1 MNDVWSTRLF
11 GGESMS
17 PSCRPH
23 SSIIATTSILEL
35 PPTCVAK
42 AAALLRDQPDN
53 LESYLSQPSCA
64 RALWRQGLEKAEV
77 LTAAAGVDPANTPGK
92 SPRKRYA
99 LQLLGQ
105 IIWEAEL
112 GASNSPN
119 QMDPWDRVTPR
130 HERQIDR
137 HPCAEVAEASFS
149 PEAAA
154 ADSCRQKS
162 RARAQSARVRKNEV
176 PEDIGDIRR
185 WETKLSFALYI
196 KEQHHKEVQER
207 ARSRNGRIEAVR
219 ASYAQRKQE
228 HEDRQQSN
236 WQQRTK
242 DHEERVARS
251 KGAKQEISD
260 LMVNASAVR
269 QAVLQTNRRKIFQ
282 EQETLRSQR
291 IEQESKRQLEAE
303 QKRRKLL
310 QEKGVGR
317 AKLRETR
324 EISCKQAMRLE
335 RIRCVERELLRQKIE
350 FKSPSATP
358 SVSPR
363 ARSRP
368 SSARGSQPFV
378 PHPPGSKAPAARR
391 PFVQGY
397 KADGRSNDT
406 LSGWDWEPLVGN
418 IPEPSLMPWPR
429 CADALA
435 QGDQTERTRP
445 SSADDIASSRTTS
458 VPRKPP
464 MEHPC
469 DKSGDYL
476 GAEGIFP
483 VSGFRAV
490 TSDDV
495 LQKDFA
501 TAAAFFDDL
510 LVDIDAKTSR
520 ELANA
525 PSTVECT
532 ADESEPAA
540 ASAEEAEPDPRL
552 DKSRVSHAVRVFVYG
567 KLAHDA
573 SKWELLV
580 PACEPQDETCPT
592 AAADG
597 QHDQTVAS
605 GIVADTEVVCLMPDD
620 SAARSEPSRGDSS
633 SPSPAHNAQVELDEG
648 LPNVVEFPEADG
660 VEEACQKRVSPGS
673 ETSSHSSSS

>member
-1 MNDVWSTRLF
+1 MNDVWFTRLF

-53 LESYLSQPSCA
+53 LESYLSQPCCA

-77 LTAAAGVDPANTPGK
+77 LAAAAGVDPANTPGK

-105 IIWEAEL
+105 IVWETEL

-119 QMDPWDRVTPR
+119 QIDPWGDRAMPR
-130 HERQIDR
+130 HIDR
-137 HPCAEVAEASFS
+137 NPCAEASLS
-149 PEAAA
+149 PEAGA
-154 ADSCRQKS
+154 ADGSCRQKS

-176 PEDIGDIRR
+176 PEDIGDLRR

-228 HEDRQQSN
+228 HEDRQQSH

-324 EISCKQAMRLE
+324 EISCKQATRLE
-335 RIRCVERELLRQKIE
+335 RIRNVERELLRQKIE

-378 PHPPGSKAPAARR
+378 PHPPCSKAPAARR

-406 LSGWDWEPLVGN
+406 LSAWDWEPLVGN

-445 SSADDIASSRTTS
+445 SSAEDVASSRTTS
-458 VPRKPP
+458 VPKKPP
-464 MEHPC
+464 IENPD
-469 DKSGDYL
+469 DKSGEYL

-483 VSGFRAV
+483 VSGFRTV

-495 LQKDFA
+495 LQKDLA
-501 TAAAFFDDL
+501 TAAALFDDL
-510 LVDIDAKTSR
+510 LADVDAKTSP
-520 ELANA
+520 ELAKV
-525 PSTVECT
+525 PSTVECA
-532 ADESEPAA
+532 ADESAP
-540 ASAEEAEPDPRL
+540 ASASLPEEADPDPRR
-552 DKSRVSHAVRVFVYG
+552 DKSRISHAVRVFVYG

-580 PACEPQDETCPT
+580 PACEPQDEIFPT

-597 QHDQTVAS
+597 QHDQIVDSGILEDNEAVRLWNSMKNCRTRWAFLRQTALRKCARRGSHQGARRAATVRPLRAS
-605 GIVADTEVVCLMPDD
+605 GLESVGRFRYPAMPN
-620 SAARSEPSRGDSS
+620 S
-633 SPSPAHNAQVELDEG
+633 
-648 LPNVVEFPEADG
+648 
-660 VEEACQKRVSPGS
+660 
-673 ETSSHSSSS
+673 